1 MDAIQGFD
9 YSFLLPVLLNVLGAV
24 ALLIATLIVAG
35 WASRAARRGLERSKL
50 DETLAQFFS
59 SLARYAV
66 ILLGGLAVL
75 SVFGISVASF
85 AAILA
90 AVGLAVGLALQG
102 TLSHF
107 AAGVMLLLF
116 RPFKVGDVVSVAGE
130 TGKVDS
136 IGLFSSTIDTPD
148 NRRLIIPNGE
158 ISSSTIENITHHDT
172 RRVDVSVGTDYSA
185 DLGATRT
192 ALESVTT
199 SVKGGLADPAPQ
211 VYLSELGGSSIDWSV
226 RVWANTEDYWA
237 VREQLTND
245 IKYAL
250 DSKGIGIPFPQMDVH
265 IDGSVSR
272 DN

>member
-1 MDAIQGFD
+1 MDALQDFD
-9 YSFLLPVLLNVLGAV
+9 YSFLLPLLMNVLGAI
-24 ALLIATLIVAG
+24 ALLIVTLILAG
-35 WASRAARRGLERSKL
+35 WASRAAHRALERSNL
-50 DETLAQFFS
+50 DETLAQFFA

-66 ILLGGLAVL
+66 IVLGGLAVL

-90 AVGLAVGLALQG
+90 AAGLAVGLALQG

-136 IGLFSSTIDTPD
+136 IGLFSSTIDTVD
-148 NRRLIIPNGE
+148 NRRLIIPNGA
-158 ISSSTIENITHHDT
+158 ISGSTIENITHHAM

-185 DLGATRT
+185 DLAATRSV
-192 ALESVTT
+192 LENVASSVN
-199 SVKGGLADPAPQ
+199 GGLDDPEPQ

-226 RVWANTEDYWA
+226 RVWAITADYWA
-237 VREQLTND
+237 VREKLTND
-245 IKYAL
+245 IKHAL
-250 DSKGIGIPFPQMDVH
+250 DAKGIGIPFPQMDVH
-265 IDGSVSR
+265 IDGSLTR
-272 DN
+272 DT